1 MLSKYHLQMGC
12 FLLNKNKPNKQ
23 GFFTI
28 SVVNFFK
35 LYHFQITNMQEYD
48 VVIIG
53 AGHNGLVCA
62 AYLLKAGYSVLLLEK
77 RSVPGGA
84 ATTEE
89 CLPQEAPGFK
99 FNLCAIDHEFIHL
112 GPVVEELE
120 LEKYGL
126 EYLECDPVVFCP
138 HPDGKYFL
146 AHKSLEKTCAE
157 IARYNE
163 RDAKKYAEFTDYW
176 QRALGAMIPMFN
188 APPKSIIDILGNYDI
203 TKLKD
208 LFSVIGSP
216 NKTLDF
222 IRTML
227 TSAEDL
233 LNEWFDEEFLKAP
246 LARLAAELG
255 APPSQKTIAIGAI
268 MMAMRHNPGMARP
281 RGGTGALVKALVNL
295 VTSKGGVILTDQH
308 VEKVLIDDKKA
319 VGVRVGGGTEYR
331 AKYGVISNID
341 AKRLFLQMTD
351 KSDIDAVDPD
361 LWERL
366 ERRIVNNNETI
377 LKIDLAL
384 DEPLHFPYHAHKDE
398 YLIGSILIADSVT
411 HVEQAHSK
419 CTLGEI
425 PDSDPSMYVVM
436 PSALDPT
443 LAPPGKHTVWIE
455 FFAPYQIA
463 GAEGT
468 GLKGT
473 GWTDELKNKV
483 ADRVVD
489 KLATYAPNVKN
500 ATIARRVESPAE
512 LGERLGSYK
521 GNYYHVDM
529 SLDQMVFFRPLPEI
543 ANYKTPIDNLFL
555 TGAGTHPG
563 GSISGMPGR
572 NCARVFLQTKHPIA
586 QTLKDARDSIKS
598 TVGSVFGII

>member
-1 MLSKYHLQMGC
+1 M
-12 FLLNKNKPNKQ
+12 KNMK
-23 GFFTI
+23 
-28 SVVNFFK
+28 
-35 LYHFQITNMQEYD
+35 EYD

-89 CLPQEAPGFK
+89 CIPDKAPGFK

-112 GPVVEELE
+112 GPVVQELE

-163 RDAKKYAEFTDYW
+163 RDAKKYAEFTHYW
-176 QRALGAMIPMFN
+176 QRAINAMMPMFN
-188 APPKSIIDILGNYDI
+188 APPKSIIDIFGNYNLQ
-203 TKLKD
+203 KFKD
-208 LFSVIGSP
+208 LFSVIGSTQ
-216 NKTLDF
+216 KSLDF
-222 IRTML
+222 VRTML
-227 TSAEDL
+227 TSAEDI

-246 LARLAAELG
+246 LSRLASELG
-255 APPSQKTIAIGAI
+255 APPSQKNLAIGV
-268 MMAMRHNPGMARP
+268 MMMSMRHHPGMTRP

-295 VTSKGGVILTDQH
+295 VTAKGGEILTDQQ
-308 VEKVLIDDKKA
+308 VEKVLIDDGKA
-319 VGVRVGGGTEYR
+319 VGVRVTNGEEYR

-341 AKRLFLQMTD
+341 AKRLFLQL
-351 KSDIDAVDPD
+351 IDAQEVDDADPELRD
-361 LWERL
+361 RL

-384 DEPLHFPYHAHKDE
+384 DEPLRFPYHEHKDE
-398 YLIGSILIADSVT
+398 YLIGSILIADSMN

-419 CTLGEI
+419 CTIGEI
-425 PDSDPSMYVVM
+425 PDSDPSMYLVM
-436 PSALDPT
+436 PSFLDPT

-455 FFAPYQIA
+455 FFAPYQIS

-483 ADRVVD
+483 ADKVVD

-512 LGERLGSYK
+512 LGERLGAYK
-521 GNYYHVDM
+521 GNYYHIDM
-529 SLDQMVFFRPLPEI
+529 TLDQMVFFRPLPEL

-572 NCARVFLQTKHPIA
+572 NCARVFLQSKHPIT
-586 QTLKDARDSIKS
+586 QTLKDAGNSIKS
-598 TVGSVFGII
+598 TVGSVFGIS

>member
-1 MLSKYHLQMGC
+1 
-12 FLLNKNKPNKQ
+12 
-23 GFFTI
+23 
-28 SVVNFFK
+28 
-35 LYHFQITNMQEYD
+35 MQEYD

-89 CLPQEAPGFK
+89 CLPKEAPGFK

-120 LEKYGL
+120 LKKYGL

-157 IARYNE
+157 IARYSE
-163 RDAKKYAEFTDYW
+163 RDAKKYAEFTEYW

-188 APPKSIIDILGNYDI
+188 APPKSIIDIVGNYDI
-203 TKLKD
+203 TKFKD

-222 IRTML
+222 IRNML
-227 TSAEDL
+227 TSAEDI
-233 LNEWFDEEFLKAP
+233 LNEWFDSEFLKAP
-246 LARLAAELG
+246 LARLASELG

-308 VEKVLIDDKKA
+308 VEKVLIDDGKA
-319 VGVRVGGGTEYR
+319 VGVRVCGGTEYR

-351 KSDIDAVDPD
+351 KSDIDAADPD

-384 DEPLHFPYHAHKDE
+384 DEPLRFPFHAHKDE
-398 YLIGSILIADSVT
+398 YLVGSILIADSVT

-436 PSALDPT
+436 PSYLDPS

-468 GLKGT
+468 GLRGT
-473 GWTDELKNKV
+473 GWTDELKNQV
-483 ADRVVD
+483 ADKVVD
-489 KLATYAPNVKN
+489 KLATYAPNVKT

-512 LGERLGSYK
+512 LGERLGAYK
-521 GNYYHVDM
+521 GNYYHIDM
-529 SLDQMVFFRPLPEI
+529 TLDQMVFFRPLPEI
-543 ANYKTPIDNLFL
+543 ANYKTPIENLFL

-572 NCARVFLQTKHPIA
+572 NCARVFLQSKHPIT

-598 TVGSVFGII
+598 TVGSVFGISP

>member
-1 MLSKYHLQMGC
+1 
-12 FLLNKNKPNKQ
+12 
-23 GFFTI
+23 
-28 SVVNFFK
+28 
-35 LYHFQITNMQEYD
+35 MQEYD

-89 CLPQEAPGFK
+89 CLPKEAPGFK

-120 LEKYGL
+120 LNKYGL

-157 IARYNE
+157 IARYSE
-163 RDAKKYAEFTDYW
+163 RDAKKYAEFTEYW

-188 APPKSIIDILGNYDI
+188 APPKSIIDIVGNYDI

-233 LNEWFDEEFLKAP
+233 LNEWFDSEFLKAP

-255 APPSQKTIAIGAI
+255 APPSQKTLGIGAI

-295 VTSKGGVILTDQH
+295 VTSQGGVILTDQH
-308 VEKVLIDDKKA
+308 VEKVLIDDGKA
-319 VGVRVGGGTEYR
+319 VGVRVAGNTEYR
-331 AKYGVISNID
+331 AKSGVISNID

-351 KSDIDAVDPD
+351 KSDIDAADPD

-384 DEPLHFPYHAHKDE
+384 DEPLRFPYHAHKDE
-398 YLIGSILIADSVT
+398 YLVGSILIADSVS

-436 PSALDPT
+436 PSFLDPS

-473 GWTDELKNKV
+473 GWTDELKNQV
-483 ADRVVD
+483 ADKVVD
-489 KLATYAPNVKN
+489 KLATYAPNVKT

-512 LGERLGSYK
+512 LGERLGAYK
-521 GNYYHVDM
+521 GNYYHIDM
-529 SLDQMVFFRPLPEI
+529 TLDQMVFFRPLPEI

-572 NCARVFLQTKHPIA
+572 NCARVFLQSKHPIT

-598 TVGSVFGII
+598 TVESVFGII

>member
-1 MLSKYHLQMGC
+1 MES
-12 FLLNKNKPNKQ
+12 
-23 GFFTI
+23 
-28 SVVNFFK
+28 
-35 LYHFQITNMQEYD
+35 YD

-62 AYLLKAGYSVLLLEK
+62 AYLLKAGYSILLLEK

-89 CLPQEAPGFK
+89 CIPEAPGFK

-126 EYLECDPVVFCP
+126 EYLECDPVTFCP

-146 AHKSLEKTCAE
+146 GHKSLEKTCVE
-157 IARYNE
+157 IARYSD
-163 RDAKKYAEFTDYW
+163 RDAKKYAEYTKYW
-176 QRALGAMIPMFN
+176 QHALGAMIPMFN
-188 APPKSIIDILGNYDI
+188 APPKSVLDILGNYDI
-203 TKLKD
+203 AKLKD

-216 NKTLDF
+216 SKTLDF

-227 TSAEDL
+227 GSAEDL
-233 LNEWFDEEFLKAP
+233 LNEWFDSEFLKAP

-268 MMAMRHNPGMARP
+268 MMAMRHDPGMARP
-281 RGGTGALVKALVNL
+281 RGGTGALVQALVNL

-308 VEKVLIDDKKA
+308 VDKVMIDDKKA
-319 VGVRVGGGTEYR
+319 VGVRVAGGKEYR

-384 DEPLHFPYHAHKDE
+384 DEPLRFEHHEHKDE
-398 YLIGSILIADSVT
+398 YLIGSILIADSIA

-436 PSALDPT
+436 PSALDPS

-473 GWTDELKNKV
+473 GWTDDLKNQV
-483 ADRVVD
+483 ADKVVD
-489 KLATYAPNVKN
+489 KLAQYSPNVKN

-512 LGERLGSYK
+512 LGERLGAYK
-521 GNYYHVDM
+521 GNYYHIDM
-529 SLDQMVFFRPLPEI
+529 TLDQMVFFRPLPEI
-543 ANYKTPIDNLFL
+543 ANYKTPIENLFL

-572 NCARVFLQTKHPIA
+572 NCARVFLQAKHPIS
-586 QTLKDARDSIKS
+586 QTLKDARDSILS
-598 TVGSVFGII
+598 TFKIN

>member
-1 MLSKYHLQMGC
+1 
-12 FLLNKNKPNKQ
+12 
-23 GFFTI
+23 
-28 SVVNFFK
+28 
-35 LYHFQITNMQEYD
+35 MQEYD

-89 CLPQEAPGFK
+89 CLPEAAPGFK

-163 RDAKKYAEFTDYW
+163 RDARKYAEFTDYW

-188 APPKSIIDILGNYDI
+188 APPKSIIDIFGNYDI
-203 TKLKD
+203 KKLKD

-222 IRTML
+222 IHNML

-246 LARLAAELG
+246 LARLASELG

-268 MMAMRHNPGMARP
+268 MMAMRHHPGMARP

-295 VTSKGGVILTDQH
+295 VTSKGGVILTDQY
-308 VEKVLIDDKKA
+308 VEKVLIDDGKA
-319 VGVRVGGGTEYR
+319 VGVRIAGGKEYR

-341 AKRLFLQMTD
+341 AQRLFLQMTD
-351 KSDIDAVDPD
+351 KTDIDAVDPD

-419 CTLGEI
+419 CILGEI

-436 PSALDPT
+436 PSALDPS
-443 LAPPGKHTVWIE
+443 LAPPGKHTLWIE

-473 GWTDELKNKV
+473 GWTDELKNQV
-483 ADRVVD
+483 ADRVID
-489 KLATYAPNVKN
+489 KLATYAPNVKK
-500 ATIARRVESPAE
+500 ATMARRVESPAE
-512 LGERLGSYK
+512 LGERLGANK
-521 GNYYHVDM
+521 GNYYHIDM

-543 ANYKTPIDNLFL
+543 ANYKTPIEHLFL

-572 NCARVFLQTKHPIA
+572 NCARVFLQTKHPIT
-586 QTLKDARDSIKS
+586 QTLKDAGNSIKS
-598 TVGSVFGII
+598 TVGSVFGIN

>member
-1 MLSKYHLQMGC
+1 
-12 FLLNKNKPNKQ
+12 
-23 GFFTI
+23 
-28 SVVNFFK
+28 
-35 LYHFQITNMQEYD
+35 MQTYD
-48 VVIIG
+48 VVVIG

-89 CLPQEAPGFK
+89 SLPEAAPGFK

-126 EYLECDPVVFCP
+126 KYLYCDPVVFCP

-146 AHKSLEKTCAE
+146 GHRSVEKTCAE
-157 IARYNE
+157 IARYSE
-163 RDAKKYAEFTDYW
+163 RDAKKYAEYTDYW
-176 QRALGAMIPMFN
+176 QRAIGAMIPMFN
-188 APPKSIIDILGNYDI
+188 APPKSVIDIVGNYDI
-203 TKLKD
+203 QKLKD

-216 NKTLDF
+216 SKTLDF
-222 IRTML
+222 VRTML
-227 TSAEDL
+227 TSAEDV
-233 LNEWFDEEFLKAP
+233 LNEWFDSEFLKAP

-255 APPSQKTIAIGAI
+255 APPSQKSLGIGSI

-281 RGGTGALVKALVNL
+281 RGGTGALVQALLNL
-295 VTSKGGVILTDQH
+295 VKSQGGVVLTNQH
-308 VEKVLIDDKKA
+308 VEKILIDDGRA
-319 VGVRVGGGTEYR
+319 VGVRVAGGTEYR
-331 AKYGVISNID
+331 ATKGVISNID
-341 AKRLFLQMTD
+341 AKRVFLQLMD
-351 KSDIDAVDPD
+351 SSEVDHAEPN
-361 LWERL
+361 LRERL

-384 DEPLHFPYHAHKDE
+384 NEPLRFEHHNHQDE
-398 YLIGSILIADSVT
+398 YLIGSILIADSVR
-411 HVEQAHSK
+411 HVEIAHSE
-419 CTLGEI
+419 CTVGNI
-425 PDSDPSMYVVM
+425 PDADPSMYVVM
-436 PSALDPT
+436 PTMLDPSM
-443 LAPPGKHTVWIE
+443 APAGKHTLWIE

-463 GAEGT
+463 GCEGT

-483 ADRVVD
+483 ADRVID
-489 KLATYAPNVKN
+489 KLADYAPNVKN
-500 ATIARRVESPAE
+500 SIVARQVESPAE
-512 LGERLGSYK
+512 LGERLGAYK

-529 SLDQMVFFRPLPEI
+529 TLDQMVFFRPLPEL
-543 ANYKTPIDNLFL
+543 ANYKTPIDGLFL

-572 NCARVFLQTKHPIA
+572 NCARVFLQTQQPFVQK
-586 QTLKDARDSIKS
+586 LKEAGNSLRA
-598 TVGSVFGII
+598 TAESVFRLK

>member
-1 MLSKYHLQMGC
+1 
-12 FLLNKNKPNKQ
+12 
-23 GFFTI
+23 
-28 SVVNFFK
+28 
-35 LYHFQITNMQEYD
+35 MQEYD

-89 CLPQEAPGFK
+89 CLPKEAPGFK

-120 LEKYGL
+120 LAKYGL
-126 EYLECDPVVFCP
+126 EYLDCDPVVFCP

-146 AHKSLEKTCAE
+146 AHKSVEKTCAE

-163 RDAKKYAEFTDYW
+163 RDAKKYAEFTNYW
-176 QRALGAMIPMFN
+176 QRAISAMGPMFN
-188 APPKSIIDILGNYDI
+188 APPKSFIDIFGNYNI
-203 TKLKD
+203 QKFKD
-208 LFSVIGSP
+208 LFSVVGSP
-216 NKTLDF
+216 AKSLDF

-227 TSAEDL
+227 NSAEDIL
-233 LNEWFDEEFLKAP
+233 DEWFDEEFLKAP
-246 LARLAAELG
+246 LSRLASELG
-255 APPSQKTIAIGAI
+255 APPSQKNLAIGVM
-268 MMAMRHNPGMARP
+268 MMAMRHDPGMTRP
-281 RGGTGALVKALVNL
+281 RGGTGALVQALVKL
-295 VTSKGGVILTDQH
+295 VTSKGGVILTDQQ
-308 VEKVLIDDKKA
+308 VEKVLIDDGKA
-319 VGVRVGGGTEYR
+319 VGVRVAGGQEYR
-331 AKYGVISNID
+331 AKYGIISNID
-341 AKRLFLQMTD
+341 AKRLFLQL
-351 KSDIDAVDPD
+351 IDTSEIDQADPD
-361 LWERL
+361 LRERL
-366 ERRIVNNNETI
+366 ERRIINNNETI

-384 DEPLHFPYHAHKDE
+384 DEPLHFPHHDHKDE
-398 YLIGSILIADSVT
+398 YLIGSILIADSMA

-419 CTLGEI
+419 CTIGEI
-425 PDSDPSMYVVM
+425 PDANPSMYAVM

-443 LAPPGKHTVWIE
+443 LAPPGKHTLWIE

-473 GWTDELKNKV
+473 GWTDELKNQV
-483 ADRVVD
+483 ADKVID
-489 KLATYAPNVKN
+489 KLANYAPNVKT

-512 LGERLGSYK
+512 LGERLGAYK
-521 GNYYHVDM
+521 GNYYHIDM
-529 SLDQMVFFRPLPEI
+529 TLDQMVFFRPLPEL
-543 ANYKTPIDNLFL
+543 ANYKTPIENLFL

-572 NCARVFLQTKHPIA
+572 NCARVFLQAKHPLA
-586 QTLKDARDSIKS
+586 QSLRDARDSFKAS
-598 TVGSVFGII
+598 VGSVFKIGE

>member
-1 MLSKYHLQMGC
+1 
-12 FLLNKNKPNKQ
+12 
-23 GFFTI
+23 
-28 SVVNFFK
+28 
-35 LYHFQITNMQEYD
+35 MQAYD
-48 VVIIG
+48 VTIIG

-89 CLPQEAPGFK
+89 SLPKEAPGFK

-146 AHKSLEKTCAE
+146 GHKSVEKTCAE
-157 IARYNE
+157 IGRYSD
-163 RDAKKYAEFTDYW
+163 RDAKKYAEYTDFW
-176 QRALGAMIPMFN
+176 QRVIGAMIPVFN
-188 APPKSIIDILGNYDI
+188 APPKSIFDIAGNYDFK
-203 TKLKD
+203 KLKD
-208 LFSVIGSP
+208 LFSVIGGP
-216 NKTLDF
+216 DKTLDF

-227 TSAEDL
+227 TSAEDV
-233 LNEWFDEEFLKAP
+233 LNEWFDSEFLKAP

-255 APPSQKTIAIGAI
+255 TPPSQKTIAVGAI

-281 RGGTGALVKALVNL
+281 KGGTGALVQALVNL
-295 VTSKGGVILTDQH
+295 VKSKGGVVLTDQH
-308 VEKVLIDDKKA
+308 VEKILIDDGRA
-319 VGVRVGGGTEYR
+319 VGVRVAGGTEYR
-331 AKYGVISNID
+331 ANKGVISNID
-341 AKRLFLQMTD
+341 AKRVFLQLMD
-351 KSDIDAVDPD
+351 SQEVDDADPN
-361 LWERL
+361 LRERL

-384 DEPLHFPYHAHKDE
+384 NEPLRFEHHNHQDD
-398 YLIGSILIADSVT
+398 YLIGSVLIADSVR
-411 HVEQAHSK
+411 HVEKSHTECS
-419 CTLGEI
+419 LGNI
-425 PDSDPSMYVVM
+425 PDDDPSMYLVM
-436 PSALDPT
+436 PTMLDPSM
-443 LAPPGKHTVWIE
+443 APAGKHTAWIE

-483 ADRVVD
+483 ADKVID
-489 KLATYAPNVKN
+489 KLADYSPNVKN
-500 ATIARRVESPAE
+500 SLIARRVESPAE
-512 LGERLGSYK
+512 LGERLGAYK
-521 GNYYHVDM
+521 GNYYHIDM
-529 SLDQMVFFRPLPEI
+529 TLDQMVFFRPLPEL
-543 ANYKTPIDNLFL
+543 ANYKTPIDRLFL

-572 NCARVFLQTKHPIA
+572 NCARVFLQTQQPIT
-586 QTLKDARDSIKS
+586 QKLKDARDSIKS
-598 TVGSVFGII
+598 TVESVFNINR

>member
-1 MLSKYHLQMGC
+1 
-12 FLLNKNKPNKQ
+12 
-23 GFFTI
+23 
-28 SVVNFFK
+28 
-35 LYHFQITNMQEYD
+35 MQAYD

-62 AYLLKAGYSVLLLEK
+62 SYLLKAGYSVLLLEK

-89 CLPQEAPGFK
+89 CLPKEAPGFK

-146 AHKSLEKTCAE
+146 GHKSLEKTCAE
-157 IARYNE
+157 IARYSD
-163 RDAKKYAEFTDYW
+163 RDAKKYAEYTDYW
-176 QRALGAMIPMFN
+176 QRAISAMVPMFN
-188 APPKSIIDILGNYDI
+188 APPKSVIDIFGNYNI
-203 TKLKD
+203 KKFKD
-208 LFSVIGSP
+208 LFSVVGSP

-227 TSAEDL
+227 TSAEDI

-246 LARLAAELG
+246 LARLASELG

-281 RGGTGALVKALVNL
+281 RGGTGALVQALVNL
-295 VTSKGGVILTDQH
+295 VKSKGGVILTDQH
-308 VEKVLIDDKKA
+308 VKRILIDNGRA
-319 VGVRVGGGTEYR
+319 VGVQVADGTEYR
-331 AKYGVISNID
+331 ANKGVISNID
-341 AKRLFLQMTD
+341 AKRVFLQLM
-351 KSDIDAVDPD
+351 DASEVDD
-361 LWERL
+361 ADSSLRERL

-377 LKIDLAL
+377 LKIDLAI
-384 DEPLHFPYHAHKDE
+384 DKPLCFEHHEHKDE
-398 YLIGSILIADSVT
+398 YLIGSILIADSVS

-425 PDSDPSMYVVM
+425 PDGNPSMYVVM
-436 PSALDPT
+436 PTALDPSM
-443 LAPPGKHTVWIE
+443 APSGKHTVWIE

-473 GWTDELKNKV
+473 GWTDELKNQV
-483 ADRVVD
+483 ADRVVN
-489 KLATYAPNVKN
+489 KLADYSPNLKN
-500 ATIARRVESPAE
+500 SIIARRVESPAE
-512 LGERLGSYK
+512 LGERLGAYK
-521 GNYYHVDM
+521 GNYYHIDM
-529 SLDQMVFFRPLPEI
+529 TLDQMIFFRPLPEI
-543 ANYKTPIDNLFL
+543 ANYKTPIDGLFL

-572 NCARVFLQTKHPIA
+572 NCARVFLQTQHPIA
-586 QTLKDARDSIKS
+586 QKFKDARESLKS
-598 TVGSVFGII
+598 TVESVFKTN

>member
-1 MLSKYHLQMGC
+1 
-12 FLLNKNKPNKQ
+12 
-23 GFFTI
+23 
-28 SVVNFFK
+28 
-35 LYHFQITNMQEYD
+35 MQQYD

-62 AYLLKAGYSVLLLEK
+62 AYLLKAGYSVVLLEK

-89 CLPQEAPGFK
+89 ILPKEAPGFK

-126 EYLECDPVVFCP
+126 EYLYCDPVVFCP

-146 AHKSLEKTCAE
+146 GHKSLDKTCAE
-157 IARYNE
+157 IARYSQ
-163 RDAKKYAEFTDYW
+163 RDAVKYKEFTEYW

-188 APPKSIIDILGNYDI
+188 APPKSILDIAGNYDI
-203 TKLKD
+203 TKIKD

-216 NKTLDF
+216 SKTLDF
-222 IRTML
+222 IRNML
-227 TSAEDL
+227 TSGEDI
-233 LNEWFDEEFLKAP
+233 LNEWFDSEFLKAP
-246 LARLAAELG
+246 LARLCAELG
-255 APPSQKTIAIGAI
+255 APPSQKTLAIGAI

-281 RGGTGALVKALVNL
+281 RGGTGALTQALVNL
-295 VTSKGGVILTDQH
+295 VTSKGGVILTDQR
-308 VEKVLIDDKKA
+308 VEKVLIDNGKA
-319 VGVRVGGGTEYR
+319 VGVRVAGGKEYR
-331 AKYGVISNID
+331 AKDGVISNID
-341 AKRLFLQMTD
+341 AKRLFLQMID
-351 KSDIDAVDPD
+351 KSDADAADPD
-361 LWERL
+361 LHERL

-384 DEPLHFPYHAHKDE
+384 NEPLRFEHHEHKDE
-398 YLIGSILIADSVT
+398 YLVGSILIADSVT
-411 HVEQAHSK
+411 HVEQAHSL
-419 CTLGEI
+419 CTLGQI
-425 PDSDPSMYVVM
+425 PDADPSMYVVM
-436 PSALDPT
+436 PSFLDPS

-455 FFAPYQIA
+455 FFAPYQIKD
-463 GAEGT
+463 AEGT
-468 GLKGT
+468 GLNGT

-489 KLATYAPNVKN
+489 KLADYAPNVKS
-500 ATIARRVESPAE
+500 ATIARAVESPAE

-521 GNYYHVDM
+521 GNYYHIDM
-529 SLDQMVFFRPLPEI
+529 TLDQMVFFRPLPEI
-543 ANYKTPIDNLFL
+543 ANYKTPIDDLYL

-572 NCARVFLQTKHPIA
+572 NCARVFLQKKQPM
-586 QTLKDARDSIKS
+586 QQSFKDVRESIVSTFESLFKS
-598 TVGSVFGII
+598 K